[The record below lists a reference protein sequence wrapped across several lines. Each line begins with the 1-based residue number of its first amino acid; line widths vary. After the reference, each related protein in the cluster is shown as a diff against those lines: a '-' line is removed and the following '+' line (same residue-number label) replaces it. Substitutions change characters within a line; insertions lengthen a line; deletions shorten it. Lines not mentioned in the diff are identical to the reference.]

1 MFMHESLFSWFGVE
15 ERASRSACRLAV
27 LALLLGLGACNP
39 VETLRD
45 WTGRSQNDPDPDTTP
60 NTRNLAAGEASD
72 YPNLATVPPPPS
84 RAMTAADREKLT
96 QSLIA
101 DRANARH
108 SDEQLRAGP
117 SAAPAAAP
125 PPPSLASASEASP
138 SEPSGGEPASAL
150 SAPATSAAPSSL
162 PASPLPLSAPSPE
175 PAR

>member
-60 NTRNLAAGEASD
+60 NTKNLAAGETAD
-72 YPNLATVPPPPS
+72 YPNLATVPPPPI
-84 RAMTAADREKLT
+84 RAMTAAEREKLT

-101 DRANARH
+101 DRTNARY
-108 SDEQLRAGP
+108 SDEQLRAGF
-117 SAAPAAAP
+117 SSMAAAP
-125 PPPSLASASEASP
+125 PPPPGQPAAEPEQVAAAPPPSP
-138 SEPSGGEPASAL
+138 TPAPPASA
-150 SAPATSAAPSSL
+150 AAPSG
-162 PASPLPLSAPSPE
+162 AAAPS
-175 PAR
+175 AASAGN

>member
-60 NTRNLAAGEASD
+60 NTKNLAAGETAD
-72 YPNLATVPPPPS
+72 YPNLATVPPPPI

-101 DRANARH
+101 DRANARY
-108 SDEQLRAGP
+108 SNEQLRAGF
-117 SAAPAAAP
+117 SANPAAP
-125 PPPSLASASEASP
+125 PPPPGSQPAEADAGASTPLPPSSPLPTSATQPASLASAP
-138 SEPSGGEPASAL
+138 G
-150 SAPATSAAPSSL
+150 AAPC
-162 PASPLPLSAPSPE
+162 PA
-175 PAR
+175 